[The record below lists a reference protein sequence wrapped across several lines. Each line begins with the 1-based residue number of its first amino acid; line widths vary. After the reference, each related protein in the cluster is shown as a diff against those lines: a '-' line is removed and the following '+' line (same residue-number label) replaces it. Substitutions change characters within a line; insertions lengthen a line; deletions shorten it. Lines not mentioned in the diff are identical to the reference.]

1 MAEVNNQYRKYWLQS
16 MLKIANPVL
25 ENLKAGTLKKA
36 MPIEMKKDTSR
47 EQFSHLEALSRL
59 LVGMAP
65 WLEKKCENSE
75 ENALRMQYCEL
86 ARLAIDAGTDLN

>member
-1 MAEVNNQYRKYWLQS
+1 MSEENNQLRKYWLQF

-25 ENLKAGTLKKA
+25 ENLKAGTLKKL

-47 EQFSHLEALSRL
+47 DKFAHLEALSRL

-65 WLEKKCENSE
+65 WLEIKSENMK
-75 ENALRMQYCEL
+75 RMHFVCN
-86 ARLAIDAGTDLN
+86 IVN